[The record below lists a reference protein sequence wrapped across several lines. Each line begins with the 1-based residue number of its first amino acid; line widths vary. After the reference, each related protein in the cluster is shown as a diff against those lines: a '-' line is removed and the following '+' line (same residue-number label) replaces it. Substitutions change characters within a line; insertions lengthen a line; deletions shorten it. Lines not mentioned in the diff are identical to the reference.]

1 MSSTFRGAVA
11 LLAAAAVATI
21 AIVVAGAAHANAASY
36 RIFRPAAGVKVQ
48 QISPSK
54 VRITNRTGHAVAVQ
68 TIVRW
73 NRWATGG
80 STHYVCHNGTETD
93 GLWGRGRVVRVRMY
107 AHPGA
112 GC

>member
-1 MSSTFRGAVA
+1 MSSTLRRAVA
-11 LLAAAAVATI
+11 LFAAAAVAI
-21 AIVVAGAAHANAASY
+21 VAVVVASAGQADAASY
-36 RIFRPAAGVKVQ
+36 RIFRPVAGVKVQ

-54 VRITNRTGHAVAVQ
+54 VRITNRTGHSIAVR
-68 TIVRW
+68 TTVRQSGW
-73 NRWATGG
+73 SLTD
-80 STHYVCHNGTETD
+80 THYVCHNGTETD